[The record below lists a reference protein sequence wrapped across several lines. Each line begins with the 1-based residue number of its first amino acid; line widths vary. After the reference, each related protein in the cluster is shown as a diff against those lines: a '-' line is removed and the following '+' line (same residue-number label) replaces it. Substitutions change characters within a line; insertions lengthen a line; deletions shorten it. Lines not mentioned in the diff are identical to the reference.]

1 MTNLTSMAKELLII
15 NEDITWRFRG
25 LNYRAYD
32 LYTFEQEWPDTS
44 CGFGGVA
51 GQAFTS
57 CNVYAFVPN
66 NNSCMVVN
74 DVLAKVIVYIGSR
87 FAYAVPKSE
96 YIMED
101 INAKNIRSVAGSCV
115 YFPDELG

>member
-1 MTNLTSMAKELLII
+1 MLKLTSMAKELLII
-15 NEDITWRFRG
+15 DEDITWRFRG
-25 LNYRAYD
+25 LNYSAYD
-32 LYTFEQEWPDTS
+32 LYTFEQTWPDTS

-66 NNSCMVVN
+66 CNSCMAIS
-74 DVLAKVIVYIGSR
+74 DPLAKVIVYIGSR
-87 FAYAVPKSE
+87 FAYAVPKSV

-101 INAKNIRSVAGSCV
+101 IAAKNIMSVAGSHI
-115 YFPDELG
+115 YFPDEPC